1 MWECCDY
8 LEDLNPKIYIFLA
21 DHSNFRSLAVNT
33 K

>member
-1 MWECCDY
+1 MWGFWDY

-21 DHSNFRSLAVNT
+21 DHGNFRSLAVNT